1 MSVATASVVY
11 FLYSIYALTPGTDT
25 GTGTDTGSNTVTGT
39 DTTATGTGTADV
51 KIEPNLEKETK
62 DIV

>member
-11 FLYSIYALTPGTDT
+11 FLYSIYALTP